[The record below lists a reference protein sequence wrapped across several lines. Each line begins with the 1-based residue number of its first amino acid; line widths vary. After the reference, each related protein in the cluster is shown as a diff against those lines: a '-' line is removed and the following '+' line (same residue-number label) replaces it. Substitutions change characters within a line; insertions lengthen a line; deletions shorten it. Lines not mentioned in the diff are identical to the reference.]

1 MKKILFKK
9 ILIDCLKFFLIS
21 LLSASIVVW
30 VFQAVNFLDIMIE
43 DGRGYLVYLNYTLL
57 NFPKI
62 ISKILPFALFFSFFY
77 VLTKYEL
84 NNELIIFWS
93 FGINKIQLINF
104 FIKFSF
110 IIMIIQIL
118 FTSFF
123 VPKSQE
129 LSRALMRDSNVDL
142 LEDFIKPKKFN
153 DLIKGLTIY
162 AEEKN
167 KDGLLKN
174 IYLKKDT
181 GENSFQVT
189 YSKTGKFEIKG
200 NNRVLKLYNGQ
211 TINGINNKISNF
223 NFERSDFNLTNLD
236 SDVVFLNKIQETST
250 FVLLSCLNKL
260 FSLNPNFLVNI
271 DFTNSEHNCSKNGLE
286 NIYKELYKRFIIPM
300 YIPILILISLMAAM
314 YSKENIN
321 YSKYRLMIFLLGLF
335 IIIFSET
342 TLKFI
347 DKTFYG
353 NIKMIVVPL
362 FFFIL
367 LYLPIFHKFKFK
379 FLGKRT

>member
-9 ILIDCLKFFLIS
+9 ILADCLKFFLIS
-21 LLSASIVVW
+21 LISASIVVW

-43 DGRGYLVYLNYTLL
+43 DGRGYLVYLNYTIL

-104 FIKFSF
+104 FIKFSL
-110 IIMIIQIL
+110 ILMTVQIL

-167 KDGLLKN
+167 KNGILKN

-200 NNRVLKLYNGQ
+200 NNKILKLYNGQ
-211 TINGINNKISNF
+211 TINGINNKISSF
-223 NFERSDFNLTNLD
+223 NFERSDFNLANLD

-250 FVLLSCLNKL
+250 IVLLSCLNKL
-260 FSLNPNFLVNI
+260 FSLNPNFLMNI

-314 YSKENIN
+314 YSKENTN
-321 YSKYRLMIFLLGLF
+321 YSKYRLMVFLLGLF

-367 LYLPIFHKFKFK
+367 LYLPIFHRFKLK